1 MKKISFC
8 TITLVLSAFLSPFIT
23 SVFAQNNIDY
33 TSYLVDIENQ
43 SRDST
48 LSYTKW
54 RVTFL
59 NSLGTNGKNSQE
71 YTAQYSINLVGG
83 IHGGLDGREFG
94 LLYNV
99 ETNYV
104 HGFQIAGLGNVSLG
118 EMSGLNIAGLSN
130 YSQGPM
136 KGLQLSG
143 LANISET
150 SMEGL
155 QLSAGLNVSAGEL
168 SGMHIAG
175 IANLSQD
182 DLAGLNLAGGFNVTN
197 EDIEGLN
204 LAGIANI
211 SNDDIEGLTIAGI
224 ANVSAEDQSGLIMS
238 SVANV
243 SGDFME
249 GLILTGGINAAKKIE
264 GLSVSGVA
272 TLSNDLTGLTISP
285 VNIQKTITGLHVG
298 FVNVAEEIDGVS
310 IGLVSWY
317 GNGRKN
323 VDIRY
328 SDSGFL
334 DMGFT
339 TGTHRLYNQISVGFV
354 PQESNVFKLGGSIG
368 LVFDMRD
375 RFSGISKDNW
385 TVTHELSLYQYMED
399 KWHRQNTKQFTYRY
413 LISSMPN
420 NQFSIYA
427 GPSLNILKEGSVDD
441 LAWYSMWSPSI
452 KSANYQVWVGFNI
465 GMRLFKQEAV
475 ELVNFPLERNF

>member
-1 MKKISFC
+1 M
-8 TITLVLSAFLSPFIT
+8 
-23 SVFAQNNIDY
+23 
-33 TSYLVDIENQ
+33 
-43 SRDST
+43 
-48 LSYTKW
+48 
-54 RVTFL
+54 
-59 NSLGTNGKNSQE
+59 
-71 YTAQYSINLVGG
+71 
-83 IHGGLDGREFG
+83 
-94 LLYNV
+94 

-243 SGDFME
+243 SGNFME
-249 GLILTGGINAAKKIE
+249 GLVLTGGINAAKKIE

-272 TLSNDLTGLTISP
+272 TLSNDFTGLTISP

-298 FVNVAEEIDGVS
+298 FVNVAEEIDGAS

-328 SDSGFL
+328 SDGGFL

>member
-1 MKKISFC
+1 MIKISFC
-8 TITLVLSAFLSPFIT
+8 TVTLVLSAFLSPFIT
-23 SVFAQNNIDY
+23 SVSAQNNTDFTSELIDF
-33 TSYLVDIENQ
+33 ENQ

-59 NSLGTNGKNSQE
+59 NSLGTNGNNSQE

-441 LAWYSMWSPSI
+441 LAWYSVWSPSI

-475 ELVNFPLERNF
+475 ERVNFPLERNF

>member
-150 SMEGL
+150 SIEGL

-243 SGDFME
+243 SGNFME
-249 GLILTGGINAAKKIE
+249 GLVLTGGINAAKKIE

-298 FVNVAEEIDGVS
+298 FVNVAEEIDGAS

-441 LAWYSMWSPSI
+441 LAWYSVWSPSI

-475 ELVNFPLERNF
+475 ERVNFPLERNF

>member
-1 MKKISFC
+1 
-8 TITLVLSAFLSPFIT
+8 
-23 SVFAQNNIDY
+23 
-33 TSYLVDIENQ
+33 
-43 SRDST
+43 
-48 LSYTKW
+48 
-54 RVTFL
+54 
-59 NSLGTNGKNSQE
+59 
-71 YTAQYSINLVGG
+71 
-83 IHGGLDGREFG
+83 
-94 LLYNV
+94 
-99 ETNYV
+99 
-104 HGFQIAGLGNVSLG
+104 
-118 EMSGLNIAGLSN
+118 MSGLNIAGLSN

-441 LAWYSMWSPSI
+441 LAWYSVWSPSI

-475 ELVNFPLERNF
+475 ERVNFPLERNF

>member
-1 MKKISFC
+1 MYKLYIC
-8 TITLVLSAFLSPFIT
+8 IVALLVSAFLSLFSP
-23 SVFAQNNIDY
+23 SLSAQNN
-33 TSYLVDIENQ
+33 TSFTSEFSDIEGQ
-43 SRDST
+43 FRDST

-59 NSLGTNGKNSQE
+59 NSLGTNGNNSRE
-71 YTAQYSINLVGG
+71 YTAQYSINLIGG

-130 YSQGPM
+130 YAQGPM

-150 SMEGL
+150 SLEGL
-155 QLSAGLNVSAGEL
+155 QLTAGFNLSAGEL

-175 IANLSQD
+175 IANVSQD
-182 DLAGLNLAGGFNVTN
+182 DLVGLNLSGGLNITN

-224 ANVSAEDQSGLIMS
+224 ANLSAEDQSGLILS

-249 GLILTGGINAAKKIE
+249 GLILTGGVNAAKKIE
-264 GLSVSGVA
+264 GLSFSGVA
-272 TLSNDLTGLTISP
+272 TLSNDLTGLTVSP
-285 VNIQKTITGLHVG
+285 INIQKTITGVHVG
-298 FVNVAEEIDGVS
+298 FVNIAEEIDGAS
-310 IGLVSWY
+310 IGLISWY

-328 SDSGFL
+328 SDGGFL

-375 RFSGISKDNW
+375 RFSGISKNNW

-413 LISSMPN
+413 LLSSMPN

-441 LAWYSMWSPSI
+441 LTWYSMWSPSI
-452 KSANYQVWVGFNI
+452 KNRDYQVWVGFNI
-465 GMRLFKQEAV
+465 GIRLFKQEAV
-475 ELVNFPLERNF
+475 ERVNFPLERNF

>member
-1 MKKISFC
+1 
-8 TITLVLSAFLSPFIT
+8 
-23 SVFAQNNIDY
+23 
-33 TSYLVDIENQ
+33 
-43 SRDST
+43 
-48 LSYTKW
+48 
-54 RVTFL
+54 
-59 NSLGTNGKNSQE
+59 
-71 YTAQYSINLVGG
+71 
-83 IHGGLDGREFG
+83 
-94 LLYNV
+94 
-99 ETNYV
+99 
-104 HGFQIAGLGNVSLG
+104 
-118 EMSGLNIAGLSN
+118 
-130 YSQGPM
+130 
-136 KGLQLSG
+136 
-143 LANISET
+143 
-150 SMEGL
+150 
-155 QLSAGLNVSAGEL
+155 VSAGEL

-385 TVTHELSLYQYMED
+385 TVTHELSLYKYMED

-441 LAWYSMWSPSI
+441 LAWYSVWSPSI

-475 ELVNFPLERNF
+475 ERVNFPLERNF

>member
-1 MKKISFC
+1 MNKISLC
-8 TITLVLSAFLSPFIT
+8 TVTLVLSAFLSPFIT
-23 SVFAQNNIDY
+23 SLSAQNYTYY
-33 TSYLVDIENQ
+33 TSDLVDSENQ

-59 NSLGTNGKNSQE
+59 NSLGTNGNNSQKF
-71 YTAQYSINLVGG
+71 TAQYSINLIGG

-94 LLYNV
+94 LLYNL
-99 ETNYV
+99 ETMYV
-104 HGFQIAGLGNVSLG
+104 RGFQLAGLANISLG
-118 EMSGLNIAGLSN
+118 EMSGLNIAGLTN
-130 YSQGPM
+130 YTEGPM

-143 LANISET
+143 LVNFSET
-150 SMEGL
+150 SVEGL
-155 QLSAGLNVSAGEL
+155 QLSAGFNMSAGVL

-175 IANLSQD
+175 IANVSQD
-182 DLAGLNLAGGFNVTN
+182 DLAGLNLAGGFNLTN

-224 ANVSAEDQSGLIMS
+224 ANIAAEDQAGLIMS
-238 SVANV
+238 SIANV
-243 SGDFME
+243 SGDYME
-249 GLILTGGINAAKKIE
+249 GLVLTGGVNAAKEIE
-264 GLSVSGVA
+264 GLSLSGVA
-272 TLSNDLTGLTISP
+272 TLSSDFTGLSISP
-285 VNIQKTITGLHVG
+285 LNIQKTITGLHVG
-298 FVNVAEEIDGVS
+298 FVNVAEEIDGAS

-328 SDSGFL
+328 SDGGFL

-339 TGTHRLYNQISVGFV
+339 TGTHRLYNQISAGFV
-354 PQESNVFKLGGSIG
+354 PQESDVFKLGGSIG

-375 RFSGISKDNW
+375 RFPGITKDNW
-385 TVTHELSLYQYMED
+385 TVTHEVSLYQYMEN
-399 KWHRQNTKQFTYRY
+399 KWNRQNTKQFTYRY
-413 LISSMPN
+413 LISSMLN

-427 GPSLNILKEGSVDD
+427 GPSLNVLKEGSVDD

-452 KSANYQVWVGFNI
+452 KSANYHVWVGFNI
-465 GMRLFKQEAV
+465 GMRLFKQKAV
-475 ELVNFPLERNF
+475 ERVSFPLERNF

>member
-1 MKKISFC
+1 MNKISFC
-8 TITLVLSAFLSPFIT
+8 TVTLVLSAFLSPFIT
-23 SVFAQNNIDY
+23 SVSAQNNTDFTSELIDF
-33 TSYLVDIENQ
+33 ENQ

-59 NSLGTNGKNSQE
+59 NSLGTNGNNSQE

-272 TLSNDLTGLTISP
+272 TLSNDLTGL
-285 VNIQKTITGLHVG
+285 HVG

-368 LVFDMRD
+368 FVFDMRD

-427 GPSLNILKEGSVDD
+427 GPSLSILKEGSVDD
-441 LAWYSMWSPSI
+441 LAWYSVWSPSI

-475 ELVNFPLERNF
+475 ERVNFPLERNF

>member
-1 MKKISFC
+1 MNKINIC
-8 TITLVLSAFLSPFIT
+8 IVTLVLSAFLSPILT
-23 SVFAQNNIDY
+23 SVSAQNNTNF
-33 TSYLVDIENQ
+33 TSELIDIESQ
-43 SRDST
+43 FRDST

-59 NSLGTNGKNSQE
+59 NSLGTNGNTSQE
-71 YTAQYSINLVGG
+71 YTAQYSINIIGG
-83 IHGGLDGREFG
+83 IHGGLDGRELG

-118 EMSGLNIAGLSN
+118 EMSGLNIAGITN
-130 YSQGPM
+130 YAQGPM
-136 KGLQLSG
+136 TGLQLSG

-150 SMEGL
+150 STEGL
-155 QLSAGLNVSAGEL
+155 QLTAGLNVSAGVL

-175 IANLSQD
+175 IANK
-182 DLAGLNLAGGFNVTN
+182 
-197 EDIEGLN
+197 
-204 LAGIANI
+204 
-211 SNDDIEGLTIAGI
+211 SNDDIDGLTIAGI

-238 SVANV
+238 SFANV

-249 GLILTGGINAAKKIE
+249 GLILTGGVNAAKKIE
-264 GLSVSGVA
+264 GLSLSGVA
-272 TLSNDLTGLTISP
+272 TLSNDFTGLSISP
-285 VNIQKTITGLHVG
+285 LNIQKTITGLHVG
-298 FVNVAEEIDGVS
+298 FVNVAEEMDGAS

-328 SDSGFL
+328 SDGGFL

-339 TGTHRLYNQISVGFV
+339 TGTHRVYNQISVGFV

-375 RFSGISKDNW
+375 RFSRISKDNW
-385 TVTHELSLYQYMED
+385 TVTHEFSLYQYMED
-399 KWHRQNTKQFTYRY
+399 EWHRQNTKQFTYRY

-427 GPSLNILKEGSVDD
+427 GPSLNILKEGSVDN
-441 LAWYSMWSPSI
+441 LTWYSMWSPSI
-452 KSANYQVWVGFNI
+452 KNTDYQVWVGFNLGI
-465 GMRLFKQEAV
+465 RLFKQEAV
-475 ELVNFPLERNF
+475 ERVNFPLERNF

>member
-1 MKKISFC
+1 MNKISFC
-8 TITLVLSAFLSPFIT
+8 TVTLVLSAFLSPFIT
-23 SVFAQNNIDY
+23 SVSAQNNTDFTSELIDF
-33 TSYLVDIENQ
+33 ENQ

-59 NSLGTNGKNSQE
+59 NSLGTNGNNSQE

-143 LANISET
+143 LANISEI

-155 QLSAGLNVSAGEL
+155 QLSAGLNVSAGEQ
-168 SGMHIAG
+168 SGMHI
-175 IANLSQD
+175 
-182 DLAGLNLAGGFNVTN
+182 
-197 EDIEGLN
+197 
-204 LAGIANI
+204 AGIANI

-385 TVTHELSLYQYMED
+385 TVTHELSLYQYMEE

-441 LAWYSMWSPSI
+441 LAWYSVWSPSI

-475 ELVNFPLERNF
+475 ERVNFPLERNF